1 MDSFL
6 KDRKSE
12 KRMKMTSAKKKVDFD
27 TVAAELSAN
36 KAEKKLR
43 SRGQLNTDEQPTLE
57 TKLMSVP
64 EGVTNAPKVEMIM
77 EDGVVQRI
85 CITCDNGQY
94 VELDCIYDEE

>member
-12 KRMKMTSAKKKVDFD
+12 KRVKMPSVKENVDFD
-27 TVAAELSAN
+27 TVAAELSAK
-36 KAEKKLR
+36 KAEKKAKRHLH
-43 SRGQLNTDEQPTLE
+43 TEEEPVVE

-64 EGVTNAPKVEMIM
+64 EGVTNAPKVEMVM

-94 VELDCIYDEE
+94 VELDCVYDDE